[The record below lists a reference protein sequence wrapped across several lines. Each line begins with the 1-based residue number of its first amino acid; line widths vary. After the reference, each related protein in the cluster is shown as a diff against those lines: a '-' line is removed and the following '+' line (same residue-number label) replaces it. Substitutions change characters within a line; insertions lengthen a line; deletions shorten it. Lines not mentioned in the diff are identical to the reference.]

1 MVRCLRYA
9 PLYHKELSTMT
20 IFQFPQF
27 SPEAAKLWEE
37 IPEEFQEM
45 VLDNVFCS
53 HCRDVVR
60 IVDYSG
66 SVVSGDLCLEG
77 NCAICGHKVARL
89 VEGS

>member
-1 MVRCLRYA
+1 M
-9 PLYHKELSTMT
+9 LYRKELFPMT

-37 IPEEFQEM
+37 IPVEFQEEI
-45 VLDNVFCS
+45 LDNVFCS

-66 SVVSGDLCLEG
+66 SVVSGDLRLKG
-77 NCAICGHKVARL
+77 NCAICGNQVARL